1 MDIFT
6 LHHLHLNHFSL
17 FLHFAALVVLRKTVM
32 ARLVLWLVG
41 WVWIGRLFI
50 LLGFVAAGLYYC
62 DVTLLGCRMLSCE
75 SCSLQIGKVNRPQE
89 LENISVSCHL
99 LQSARNM
106 RIKSQC
112 RGEDIHGPIQGL
124 PMPATFKQSLQF
136 CK

>member
-1 MDIFT
+1 
-6 LHHLHLNHFSL
+6 
-17 FLHFAALVVLRKTVM
+17 M

-89 LENISVSCHL
+89 LREHI
-99 LQSARNM
+99 
-106 RIKSQC
+106 RI
-112 RGEDIHGPIQGL
+112 
-124 PMPATFKQSLQF
+124 MPFATTK
-136 CK
+136 CEEHEE